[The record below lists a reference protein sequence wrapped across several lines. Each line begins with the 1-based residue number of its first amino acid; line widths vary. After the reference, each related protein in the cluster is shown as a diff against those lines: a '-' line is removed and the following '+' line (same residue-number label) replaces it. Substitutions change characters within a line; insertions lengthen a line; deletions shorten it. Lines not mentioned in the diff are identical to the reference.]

1 MKKLLL
7 ILLFVPFSGL
17 SQVKEFVS
25 FLDLDNIYT
34 NQIETPYKVGEVYT
48 YKINYGIIN
57 AGYAT
62 LSIKNL
68 KRGIYTF
75 EGKGWSNM
83 VFDSFFKVRDTYI
96 SYYDYIEKKPIRFI
110 RDVNEGGYI
119 IKQDYIF
126 DIKENKVETKKGEY
140 KLSDDFQDMLSA
152 FYYARTVSKADM
164 LKDSLIRLNIFMDE
178 EEYKMSIRY
187 IGNERINTKFGV
199 LDCMVFIPI
208 LQEGRIFKDEESM
221 KIWIS
226 DDSNRALVK
235 VESKVL
241 VGIIRVMLNSVK
253 NVKF

>member
-57 AGYAT
+57 AGYAK
-62 LSIKNL
+62 LSVKNL
-68 KRGIYTF
+68 KRGISTF
-75 EGKGWSNM
+75 EGKGLYNWA
-83 VFDSFFKVRDTYI
+83 FDKFFKVRDTYI

-140 KLSDDFQDMLSA
+140 KLSDNFQEMLSA
-152 FYYARTVSKADM
+152 FYYARLVSKSEM
-164 LKDSLIRLNIFMDE
+164 LKDSLLRLNIFMDE
-178 EEYKMSIRY
+178 EEYKMDIRY
-187 IGNERINTKFGV
+187 ICNEKVETKFGS
-199 LDCMVFIPI
+199 LDCMVFIPT
-208 LQEGRIFKDEESM
+208 LQEGRIFKDEENM

-226 DDSNRALVK
+226 DDRNRALVK
-235 VESKVL
+235 VETKVL
-241 VGIIRVMLNSVK
+241 VGTIKVMLNSVK
-253 NVKF
+253 NVKL